1 VSEPVRLVSY
11 IRTAWLPALCI
22 GLVAFFG
29 WHAVAGDTGI
39 LALGGYKAEETR
51 LAKEAAVVAQRKADL
66 ERKVTLLNPSKVDP
80 DLADELVRENLG
92 LVREDEFVIR
102 LDK

>member
-1 VSEPVRLVSY
+1 MSEPVRLVSY
-11 IRTAWLPALCI
+11 IRAAWLPALCI

-39 LALGGYKAEETR
+39 LALGGYKAEEVR
-51 LAKEAAVVAQRKADL
+51 LAKEAAVVAKRKADL
-66 ERKVTLLNPSKVDP
+66 ERKVALLSPSKVDP

>member
-1 VSEPVRLVSY
+1 MSEPVRLVSY
-11 IRTAWLPALCI
+11 VRSAWLPALCI
-22 GLVAFFG
+22 GMVAFFG

-39 LALGGYKAEETR
+39 LALGGYRAEQVR
-51 LAKEAAVVAQRKADL
+51 LAKEARIVAARKADL
-66 ERKVTLLNPSKVDP
+66 ERKVTLLDPARVDP

>member
-1 VSEPVRLVSY
+1 M
-11 IRTAWLPALCI
+11 CI

-29 WHAVAGDTGI
+29 WHAVAGDTGV
-39 LALGGYKAEETR
+39 LALGGYKAEQAR
-51 LAKEAAVVAQRKADL
+51 LAKEAAEVAERKSDI
-66 ERKVTLLNPSKVDP
+66 ERKVTLLDPAKVDP

>member
-1 VSEPVRLVSY
+1 MSEPVRLVSY
-11 IRTAWLPALCI
+11 IRSAWLPALCI

-39 LALGGYKAEETR
+39 LALGGYKAEQTR
-51 LAKEAAVVAQRKADL
+51 LAREAEAVAKRKADL
-66 ERKVTLLNPSKVDP
+66 ERKVALLDPAKVDP